1 MGQDTNTRMTM
12 NDQERNLLQTFLRSR
27 FNTQDLTVRGR
38 PNKEDS
44 AEVYIGEEFIGVL
57 TRDDEDED
65 LSYDFHMAILDVDL
79 EPVGN
84 A

>member
-1 MGQDTNTRMTM
+1 M
-12 NDQERNLLQTFLRSR
+12 NAQEINQLQVFLRRR
-27 FNTQDLTVRGR
+27 FNDEALTVRAR

-44 AEVYIGEEFIGVL
+44 AEVYIGEEFVGVL
-57 TRDDEDED
+57 SRDDEDED

-79 EPVGN
+79 DTVGS

>member
-1 MGQDTNTRMTM
+1 M
-12 NDQERNLLQTFLRSR
+12 NVQEIAQLQTYLRRR
-27 FNTQDLTVRGR
+27 FNDATLTVRGR

-44 AEVYIGEEFIGVL
+44 AEVYVGEEFIGVVS
-57 TRDDEDED
+57 RDDEDED

-79 EPVGN
+79 DTVGN

>member
-1 MGQDTNTRMTM
+1 M
-12 NDQERNLLQTFLRSR
+12 NAQEIAQLQNYLRRR
-27 FNTQDLTVRGR
+27 FNDEALTVRGR

-57 TRDDEDED
+57 SRDDEDED

-79 EPVGN
+79 DTVGS

>member
-1 MGQDTNTRMTM
+1 MDATELAKLQTYLRRRF
-12 NDQERNLLQTFLRSR
+12 NDQG
-27 FNTQDLTVRGR
+27 LTVRGR
-38 PNKEDS
+38 PNKDDS
-44 AEVYIGEEFIGVL
+44 AEVYVGEEFIGVL

-79 EPVGN
+79 DTVGS

>member
-1 MGQDTNTRMTM
+1 M
-12 NDQERNLLQTFLRSR
+12 NLQEIAQLQAYLKRR
-27 FNTQDLTVRGR
+27 FNDETLTVRGR

-44 AEVYIGEEFIGVL
+44 AEVYVGEEFIGVVS
-57 TRDDEDED
+57 RDDEDED

-79 EPVGN
+79 DTVGS

>member
-1 MGQDTNTRMTM
+1 MDTQEVAKLQNFLRRRF
-12 NDQERNLLQTFLRSR
+12 NDQT
-27 FNTQDLTVRGR
+27 LTVRAR
-38 PNKEDS
+38 PNKDDS

-57 TRDDEDED
+57 SRDDEDED

-79 EPVGN
+79 DTIGS

>member
-1 MGQDTNTRMTM
+1 MNAQEIDQLQSFLRRRF
-12 NDQERNLLQTFLRSR
+12 NDQS
-27 FNTQDLTVRGR
+27 LTVRSR
-38 PNKEDS
+38 PNKDDS

-57 TRDDEDED
+57 SRDDEDED

-79 EPVGN
+79 DTVGS

>member
-1 MGQDTNTRMTM
+1 MNNQEIDQLQSFLRRRF
-12 NDQERNLLQTFLRSR
+12 NDQT
-27 FNTQDLTVRGR
+27 LTVRAR

-57 TRDDEDED
+57 SRDDEDED

-79 EPVGN
+79 DTVGS

>member
-1 MGQDTNTRMTM
+1 MQS
-12 NDQERNLLQTFLRSR
+12 QEIERLQVYLRQR
-27 FNTQDLTVRGR
+27 FNDESLTVRGR

-44 AEVYIGEEFIGVL
+44 AEVYVGEEFIGVL
-57 TRDDEDED
+57 SRDDEDED

-79 EPVGN
+79 DTIGN

>member
-1 MGQDTNTRMTM
+1 M
-12 NDQERNLLQTFLRSR
+12 NEQERNQLQAFLRRR
-27 FNTQDLTVRGR
+27 FNDNSLTVRGR

-57 TRDDEDED
+57 SRDDEDQD

-79 EPVGN
+79 ETIGN

>member
-1 MGQDTNTRMTM
+1 MSMTN
-12 NDQERNLLQTFLRSR
+12 QEIERLQVYMRRR
-27 FNTQDLTVRGR
+27 FNDDSLTVRGR

-44 AEVYIGEEFIGVL
+44 AEVYIGEEFVGVL
-57 TRDDEDED
+57 SRDDEDED

-79 EPVGN
+79 DTIGN

>member
-1 MGQDTNTRMTM
+1 M
-12 NDQERNLLQTFLRSR
+12 NNDELNRLQAFMRRR
-27 FNTQDLTVRGR
+27 FNDNALTVRGR

-44 AEVYIGEEFIGVL
+44 AEVYIGEEFVGVV

-65 LSYDFHMAILDVDL
+65 LSYDFHMAILDLDL
-79 EPVGN
+79 DTVGS